1 VSDIK
6 IDILLDQIIK
16 NRTERREDIQ
26 FINSSIPQ
34 YLRRGAGHL
43 ESLCRN
49 PERQYYTR
57 CIYLSKD
64 EVSLAPILNSAVKQF
79 KGQVIFGSYPVVDH
93 NYFTTQVTM
102 ESAEQSSVDQAHQY
116 LISQIPSND
125 VIDYDPNAMANATQS
140 IQDIINGSIKDN
152 PLQLPLSS
160 TFQVIED
167 CLSRYGPHEVCVS
180 FNGGKDCS
188 VMLHIIY
195 AAWKKVHPDDGLRL
209 PAVYIRG
216 QDPFPEMERFVE
228 ETRKRYDLEL
238 WTVPG
243 PIRDGLTAVLQQHP
257 DVKAILM
264 GTRRSDP
271 HASNLQAF
279 QMTDKGWPS
288 VMRVSPILDWSY
300 QQVWTFLRQL
310 SLPYCT
316 LYDKGYTSV
325 GNRNNTKPNPALRL
339 IDANGKEVYRPA
351 YFLHDCLSE
360 RQGRL

>member
-1 VSDIK
+1 MLEFTEDLTKWKLNWYSLRCCNSLYKFFRTLVSLDSNS
-6 IDILLDQIIK
+6 LL
-16 NRTERREDIQ
+16 
-26 FINSSIPQ
+26 FSLPGIPQ

-160 TFQVIED
+160 TFQVS
-167 CLSRYGPHEVCVS
+167 C
-180 FNGGKDCS
+180 
-188 VMLHIIY
+188 
-195 AAWKKVHPDDGLRL
+195 
-209 PAVYIRG
+209 
-216 QDPFPEMERFVE
+216 
-228 ETRKRYDLEL
+228 
-238 WTVPG
+238 
-243 PIRDGLTAVLQQHP
+243 
-257 DVKAILM
+257 AIL
-264 GTRRSDP
+264 P
-271 HASNLQAF
+271 LWLVIN
-279 QMTDKGWPS
+279 
-288 VMRVSPILDWSY
+288 
-300 QQVWTFLRQL
+300 
-310 SLPYCT
+310 
-316 LYDKGYTSV
+316 
-325 GNRNNTKPNPALRL
+325 
-339 IDANGKEVYRPA
+339 
-351 YFLHDCLSE
+351 
-360 RQGRL
+360 